1 MDDDNLISRLGALL
15 PPEVEASRRRAML
28 AVPVRVAQL
37 RSARHPWRGRR
48 PLMVVAAVAALAA
61 AIILVVSLGGG
72 APGEPTPAYA
82 GELIRFAEST
92 PLLLLEGPGWHVQNA
107 NQKKTRKGS
116 EGRMEFVT
124 GRPIRPRTIKVTGNV
139 REGLLASGLAPVA
152 VRQRRVVLLWRHEDL
167 AKALS
172 KARHQPHVH
181 GQRWTQAPVLGTT
194 AHVDERD
201 EPFVNQ
207 GGPGDRQMTAYWSEG
222 GYLLEMRAAVPD
234 LSAFE
239 DRLAWLTKVDSE
251 SWIKAMPQMVVHAA
265 ELDGTV
271 RQMLEGI
278 PVPRTFAISRI
289 PDDGLRSNQELLS
302 TSVAGTVACLWFRQW
317 GQAIR
322 TGDEASKLE
331 AQAAMATAP
340 HWRIMVEMPPSNGW
354 APLLFELAAGMPRG
368 YTDLEGNKEA
378 VLHRAENLG
387 CASFGLPVLP
397 EKMKRQRERGVPPPG
412 L

>member
-1 MDDDNLISRLGALL
+1 MDDDNLISRLAALQ
-15 PPEVEASRRRAML
+15 PPEIEATRHRAIA
-28 AVPVRVAQL
+28 AVPGRVAQL

-48 PLMVVAAVAALAA
+48 PLMVVAAAAALAA
-61 AIILVVSLGGG
+61 VIILVVSLGGG

-92 PLLLLEGPGWHVQNA
+92 PLLLLEGPDWHVQNA
-107 NQKKTRKGS
+107 NQKKTEKGS

-124 GRPIRPRTIKVTGNV
+124 GRPIEPRTIKVSGNV
-139 REGLLASGLAPVA
+139 REGQRATGLAPVA

-167 AKALS
+167 VKALS
-172 KARHQPHVH
+172 KARARPHVH
-181 GQRWTQAPVLGTT
+181 GQRWTQAAVLGTT
-194 AHVDERD
+194 AHLDERD

-207 GGPGDRQMTAYWSEG
+207 GGPGDRQMTAYWSEDG
-222 GYLLEMRAAVPD
+222 DLLEMRAAVPD

-239 DRLAWLTKVDSE
+239 DRLGWLTKVDSQT
-251 SWIKAMPQMVVHAA
+251 WIAAMPQMVVHAA

-271 RQMLEGI
+271 RHMLEGI
-278 PVPRTFAISRI
+278 PVPRTFSISRI

-317 GQAIR
+317 GQAR
-322 TGDEASKLE
+322 RSSDAASESEAVM
-331 AQAAMATAP
+331 AMATAP
-340 HWRIMVEMPPSNGW
+340 HWRIMRELPPSNGW
-354 APLLFELAAGMPRG
+354 APLLFELAAAMPKG
-368 YTDLEGNKEA
+368 YTDRNGYEEDLLG
-378 VLHRAENLG
+378 RAESLG
-387 CASFGLPVLP
+387 CAHFGLPVLP